1 VEVAASV
8 ANPLEPKKE
17 IATPS
22 SHLSSIGALTK
33 GFGAKSGFLKQAL
46 GQSEEASESDI
57 IPVIGIKASPSQIEE
72 SLAAYFKETSD
83 GILASTFEAKE
94 RVKYEIGKLIVEV
107 PSDAV
112 AARIRNKSLEITKF
126 IAKRTKTDAIS
137 IEVTISDL
145 IVENKVPYSDNERL
159 QYFINRNPYL
169 ETFIQHLQLVP
180 DRR

>member
-1 VEVAASV
+1 VAASV
-8 ANPLEPKKE
+8 VSSPQPKKE
-17 IATPS
+17 VATPS
-22 SHLSSIGALTK
+22 TPLSSISALTK

-46 GQSEEASESDI
+46 GQSETEDVDSDI
-57 IPVIGIKASPSQIEE
+57 IPATGIKASPSQIEE

-83 GILASTFEAKE
+83 GILASTFEARE

-126 IAKRTKTDAIS
+126 IAKRTRTDAIS
-137 IEVTISDL
+137 IEVSISDL
-145 IVENKVPYSDNERL
+145 VVENKVPYSDNERL
-159 QYFINRNPYL
+159 QYFINNNPYL
-169 ETFIQHLQLVP
+169 ETFIQQLQLVP